1 MRLSRALFL
10 STLLMLPAVAVERAS
25 DRFALVLVDPPL
37 SRGTARAR
45 IEAAHLALRTA
56 LAARQFTVTGEART
70 VLNAVFVKA
79 EASRVPELQALPG
92 VAAVI
97 PLRRY
102 RPQLNKAVP
111 LLNGPAAWQAL
122 GGEQN
127 AGRGV
132 KIAIIDSG
140 IDQNHAAF
148 QDNSV
153 STPPGFPICSG
164 GDCAFTNSKVI
175 VARSYVAIEAAG
187 TAPNPAADSIPDD
200 ASPRDRLGHGT
211 ATASCAAGN
220 TATGPSA
227 TISGM
232 APHAFLGNYK
242 VFGSAGMT
250 TEDALIQ
257 AVDDAVNDGMDIL
270 SLSLGSPAFGGPL
283 DNGVICGLPSGQPCD
298 PLAAALENAVAAGKI
313 VVASA
318 GNLGLTGVDASGNAI
333 ETLNTTASPA
343 YAPHAIAVGATSNEH
358 VWYAG
363 LHVGGSN
370 VPSNLATIDAQFG
383 DGPQPKGAVTA
394 PGVDVQTITGDPLG
408 CSTIPQNSLSGDFA
422 IIERGTCNFVVKV
435 QNAQSAGAVGVILYD
450 TSEEPVFTPGGLGN
464 TQIPAALIGQDDGQA
479 LKTFIASNP
488 GAPITLDPNP
498 LEVAVNP
505 PVSVADFS
513 SRGPVT
519 GTSQIKPD
527 VVAVGEQLYMATQSL
542 DPQGEVYSPT
552 GYTIADGTSFAGPL
566 VAGAAALVKQKNS
579 SWTPA
584 QVKSALVN
592 NASSAVTSTTGGAPS
607 VLEIGGGLVDAGA
620 AAAAAASAD
629 PASVSFGALSSASRF
644 PMSQTVQITNLGGSA
659 ETLSLA
665 IAPTTA
671 ESNAHVSVS
680 PTSLSLGPG
689 QSGSVAVN
697 LTGSLPQAGR
707 YEGAITASGNGAS
720 LRIPYLYVLGDG
732 KPAAIV
738 DLDIGAPDFVGTV
751 NQALQQGG
759 LVFKVIDQYGVAVPG
774 LPARFSAKTSGVGR
788 VTAADGTTDVNGIA
802 GAQITLGSTVG
813 DQSFTGT
820 AGGLTITF
828 TGVARKQPAFPS
840 NGVVNGASFAPGGV
854 SPGSYISI
862 FGTNLSDVTDQS
874 IVAALS
880 PNMDQASVSF
890 DVPAANISV
899 PGYLHYVSPGQINA
913 QVPWELEGQSS
924 VEMKV
929 IVGQSFSPVVTV
941 PVASYAPAFFA
952 NGGFAAA
959 LDSNNIPITTSHA
972 AQRGQTIQLFASG
985 LGPVTNQPPSGF
997 PAPADPLAR
1006 TTSQPT
1012 VTIGGQAASVSFSG
1026 LAPGFAGLYQLN
1038 VVAPANAPTG
1048 VQQIVVMIGGV
1059 SSPAANIAIQ

>member
-1 MRLSRALFL
+1 MGLFRFLFL
-10 STLLMLPAVAVERAS
+10 SVFLLLPAVAVERAS
-25 DRFALVLVDPPL
+25 NRFALILEDPPMAQ
-37 SRGTARAR
+37 GGARAR
-45 IEAAHLALRTA
+45 VEAAHVALRMT

-70 VLNAVFVKA
+70 VLNAMFVKA
-79 EASRVPELQALPG
+79 DASRVAELKALPG

-102 RPQLNKAVP
+102 RLQLNKAVP
-111 LLNGPAAWQAL
+111 ILNGPGAWQAL

-148 QDNSV
+148 QDNSI

-175 VARSYVAIEAAG
+175 VARSYVAMEAAG

-211 ATASCAAGN
+211 ATASCAAAT

-227 TISGM
+227 TITGM

-242 VFGSAGMT
+242 VFGSAGAT
-250 TEDALIQ
+250 SEDALLQ
-257 AVDDAVNDGMDIL
+257 AIDDAVNDGMDIL

-283 DNGVICGLPSGQPCD
+283 DSGSTCGLPSGQPCD
-298 PLAAALENAVAAGKI
+298 PLAAALENAVTAGKI

-318 GNLGLTGVDASGNAI
+318 GNLGLTGVDAGGNAI

-343 YAPHAIAVGATSNEH
+343 YAPHAIAAGATSNGH
-358 VWYAG
+358 VWFAG
-363 LHVGGSN
+363 MHVGGSN
-370 VPSNLATIDAQFG
+370 VPSNLETIDAQFG
-383 DGPQPKGAVTA
+383 DGPQPKGTLTA
-394 PGVDVQTITGDPLG
+394 PGVDVQTITGDALG
-408 CSTIPQNSLSGDFA
+408 CSTIPQNSLNGVFA

-464 TQIPAALIGQDDGQA
+464 TQIPTALIGQDDGQA
-479 LKTFIASNP
+479 LKTFVASNP

-498 LEVAVNP
+498 LEVTVNP

-519 GTSQIKPD
+519 GTAQIKPD

-552 GYTIADGTSFAGPL
+552 GYTIADGTSFAAPL
-566 VAGAAALVKQKNS
+566 TAGVAALVKQKNPT
-579 SWTPA
+579 WTPG
-584 QVKSALVN
+584 QIQSALVN
-592 NASSAVTSTTGGAPS
+592 NASQAVTSTTGGAAS
-607 VLEIGGGLVDAGA
+607 VVEIGGGLVDAGA
-620 AAAAAASAD
+620 AAAAANSAE
-629 PASVSFGALSSASRF
+629 PASVSFGALSTLARF

-659 ETLSLA
+659 ESLSLA
-665 IAPTTA
+665 AAPITA
-671 ESNAHVSVS
+671 ETNAHVNVS
-680 PTSLSLGPG
+680 PSSLALGPG
-689 QSGSVAVN
+689 QSGSMAIN

-720 LRIPYLYVLGDG
+720 IRIPYLYLVSDG
-732 KPAAIV
+732 KPAAII
-738 DLDIGAPDFVGTV
+738 DLEGGEPDFMGTV

-759 LVFKVIDQYGVAVPG
+759 LAFKVIDQYGAPIGG
-774 LPARFSAKTSGVGR
+774 LTARFSPTGSGSGR
-788 VTAADGTTDVNGIA
+788 VTAADRTTDSNGIA
-802 GAQITLGSTVG
+802 GAEITLGSAAG

-820 AGGLTITF
+820 AGGLTVTF
-828 TGVARKQPAFPS
+828 TGVARNAPRFAS
-840 NGVVNGASFAPGGV
+840 TGVVNAASFAPGGV

-862 FGTNLSDVTDQS
+862 FGSNLSDVTDQS

-890 DVPAANISV
+890 DVPSANISV

-913 QVPWELEGQSS
+913 QVPWELEGQTS

-929 IVGQSFSPVVTV
+929 IVGQSFSSVVTV
-941 PVASYAPAFFA
+941 PVVSYAPAFFENA
-952 NGGFAAA
+952 GFAAA
-959 LDSNNIPITTSHA
+959 LDAGNNPITA
-972 AQRGQTIQLFASG
+972 ANPARRGQTIELFASG
-985 LGPVTNQPPSGF
+985 LGPVTNQPASGF
-997 PAPADPLAR
+997 PGPTDPLAQ

-1012 VTIGGQAASVSFSG
+1012 MTIGGQAASVSFSG

-1038 VVAPANAPTG
+1038 VVVPANAPTG
-1048 VQQIVVMIGGV
+1048 VDQVVVTIGGAV
-1059 SSPAANIAIQ
+1059 SPAANISVQ